1 MSFLDLFRQKKD
13 DSAARRDRL
22 LKTGRIA
29 EGSVIDAKLDER
41 GRITQ
46 ISYYYSISGVEYES
60 SQDLNADQAAREA
73 DYAPGARIT
82 IRYDHRQP
90 ANSTVV

>member
-13 DSAARRDRL
+13 DSAARLDRL

-41 GRITQ
+41 GCITQ
-46 ISYYYSISGVEYES
+46 ISYYYNISGVEYES

-73 DYAPGARIT
+73 DYAPGAHIT
-82 IRYDHRQP
+82 IRYDPRQP